1 METTTGELTCQE
13 FVELVTEYL
22 EGRLAAE
29 DHRRFEAHLA
39 DCTGCT
45 IYLEQMRQT
54 ISLLHQLTEEDLP
67 AGSREALLQTFRRW
81 KVEEQGGQWA

>member
-1 METTTGELTCQE
+1 METMAGVLTCQE

-22 EGRLAAE
+22 EGRLVVQE
-29 DHRRFEAHLA
+29 RQRFELHLA

-54 ISLLHQLTEEDLP
+54 IRLLHQLL
-67 AGSREALLQTFRRW
+67 
-81 KVEEQGGQWA
+81 